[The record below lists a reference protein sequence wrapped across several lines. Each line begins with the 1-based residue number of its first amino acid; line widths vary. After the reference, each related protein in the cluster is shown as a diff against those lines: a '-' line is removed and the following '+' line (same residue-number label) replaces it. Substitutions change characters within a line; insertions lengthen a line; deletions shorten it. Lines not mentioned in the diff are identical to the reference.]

1 MQHNND
7 AKSNKNESQ
16 RWCKKITYSCLF
28 QRKEKEC
35 IRKMMQYIEE
45 MHQNNDADHDEIPFS
60 FKERVY
66 QEEIDI
72 KMHQNSDAI
81 LVD

>member
-1 MQHNND
+1 MVQKDH
-7 AKSNKNESQ
+7 SPLFVS
-16 RWCKKITYSCLF
+16 KK
-28 QRKEKEC
+28 RK
-35 IRKMMQYIEE
+35 R
-45 MHQNNDADHDEIPFS
+45 MHQKDDADHDEIPFS

>member
-1 MQHNND
+1 MHHNND

-16 RWCKKITYSCLF
+16 RWCKKITHLCLF

-45 MHQNNDADHDEIPFS
+45 MHQNNDADHDELVGLVPLFS
-60 FKERVY
+60 SKEAERN
-66 QEEIDI
+66 Q
-72 KMHQNSDAI
+72 
-81 LVD
+81 

>member
-1 MQHNND
+1 MHHNND

-16 RWCKKITYSCLF
+16 RWCKKITYLCLF

-45 MHQNNDADHDEIPFS
+45 
-60 FKERVY
+60 K
-66 QEEIDI
+66 
-72 KMHQNSDAI
+72 HQNSDAI

>member
-1 MQHNND
+1 MVQKDH
-7 AKSNKNESQ
+7 SP
-16 RWCKKITYSCLF
+16 LF
-28 QRKEKEC
+28 V
-35 IRKMMQYIEE
+35 
-45 MHQNNDADHDEIPFS
+45 S
-60 FKERVY
+60 KERKRMH

>member
-1 MQHNND
+1 MHHNND

-35 IRKMMQYIEE
+35 IRKMMWYIEE
-45 MHQNNDADHDEIPFS
+45 MHQNNDADHDESVGLVPRFS
-60 FKERVY
+60 LKEVEMN
-66 QEEIDI
+66 Q
-72 KMHQNSDAI
+72 
-81 LVD
+81 